1 MAKILVTG
9 ATGRLGSALLPVLL
23 AKGHSVRA
31 IIRPGSQKPLMRGVE
46 RFEFDLSSG
55 KPPQGAYAGVQKVI
69 HLSGLV
75 GEYPYKELISQN
87 AYSTQNLVAACPSSV
102 ENIVLASSISI
113 YGEYKGQ
120 LVDETFALRG
130 ESQYGKSK
138 LMAETFAK
146 EYAHAF
152 PIVALRF
159 GMIYGPGFTEGYYTV
174 FERLMKGKMGII
186 GGGKNRLPL
195 IHSEDAIEAILLSL
209 DFHKIGFH
217 AYNIVGA
224 ETATQEE
231 VFSMAASALKVPV
244 PNGRTPQILASIG
257 IGAAQALSLAGL
269 AKKPKISADNLRQLC
284 SDRAYSGAKAQKELG
299 FRASVKLSDGIN
311 QMARIFLSS
320 RKEQG

>member
-9 ATGRLGSALLPVLL
+9 ATGRLGSTLLPLLL

-31 IIRPGSQKPLMRGVE
+31 LVRPGSQKPLMRGVE

-55 KPPQGAYAGVQKVI
+55 KPPQEAYAGVQKVI

-75 GEYPYKELISQN
+75 GEYPFSQLMSQN
-87 AYSTQNLVAACPSSV
+87 AYATQNLVAACPSSV
-102 ENIVLASSISI
+102 ENIILASSISI
-113 YGEYKGQ
+113 YGEYAGQ
-120 LVDETFALRG
+120 LVDETFTLQG

-138 LMAETFAK
+138 LMAEMFAK
-146 EYAHAF
+146 EYADAF

-159 GMIYGPGFTEGYYTV
+159 GMIYGPGFTEGYYAV
-174 FERLMKGKMGII
+174 FERLMKRKMSII
-186 GGGKNRLPL
+186 GNGKNRLPL
-195 IHSEDAIEAILLSL
+195 VHSEDAIEAILLSL
-209 DFHKIGFH
+209 DFCKTGFH
-217 AYNIVGA
+217 PYNIVGA

-231 VFSMAASALKVPV
+231 VFGMAASALKVPA
-244 PNGRTPQILASIG
+244 PKGKTPQTIANIG
-257 IGAAQALSLAGL
+257 IGAAQALSIAGIC
-269 AKKPKISADNLRQLC
+269 KKPSINSDNLRQLC

-299 FRASVKLSDGIN
+299 FGASVKLSDGIN